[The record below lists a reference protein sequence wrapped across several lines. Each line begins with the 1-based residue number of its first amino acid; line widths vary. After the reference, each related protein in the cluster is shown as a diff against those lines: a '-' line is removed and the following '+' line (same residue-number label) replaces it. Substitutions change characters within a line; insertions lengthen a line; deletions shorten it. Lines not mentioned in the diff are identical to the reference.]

1 MSECLRSRNCAPL
14 EPLPKGD
21 PRRLQSGQWG
31 LLARGL
37 VYCRLLGPSGYQ
49 RFRSVESK
57 DECKYFEQEQN
68 KELIEKRY
76 KTVAILRAT
85 FEIWITELQNRRF
98 RTGERARIARHSIAA
113 KRLSTTRT
121 ERP

>member
-1 MSECLRSRNCAPL
+1 MSECLRCRNCAPL

-21 PRRLQSGQWG
+21 PRRLQRGQWG

-57 DECKYFEQEQN
+57 DECKYFEPEPN

-85 FEIWITELQNRRF
+85 FNIWITELRKRRQ
-98 RTGERARIARHSIAA
+98 
-113 KRLSTTRT
+113 KK
-121 ERP
+121 

>member
-1 MSECLRSRNCAPL
+1 MSECLRCRNCGQL

-21 PRRLQSGQWG
+21 PRRLQLGQWG

-37 VYCRLLGPSGYQ
+37 VGCSIPGPGGYQ

-57 DECKYFEQEQN
+57 DECKYFELEPDQD
-68 KELIEKRY
+68 LIEKRF

-85 FEIWITELQNRRF
+85 FNIWITELRKRRQ
-98 RTGERARIARHSIAA
+98 
-113 KRLSTTRT
+113 KK
-121 ERP
+121 

>member
-1 MSECLRSRNCAPL
+1 MSECLRCRNCGQL

-21 PRRLQSGQWG
+21 PRRLQRGQWG

-37 VYCRLLGPSGYQ
+37 VYCRLLDPSGYQ

-57 DECKYFEQEQN
+57 DECKYFEPEPD
-68 KELIEKRY
+68 KDLIEKRF

-85 FEIWITELQNRRF
+85 FNIWITELRKRRQ
-98 RTGERARIARHSIAA
+98 
-113 KRLSTTRT
+113 KK
-121 ERP
+121 